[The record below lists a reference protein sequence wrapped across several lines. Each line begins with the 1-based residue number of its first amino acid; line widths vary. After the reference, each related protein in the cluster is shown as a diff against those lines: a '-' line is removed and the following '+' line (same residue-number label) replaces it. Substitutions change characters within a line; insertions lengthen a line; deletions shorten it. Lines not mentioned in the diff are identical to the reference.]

1 MVRPSSREHSL
12 HFKLTIVTV
21 AEGHHPSSLH
31 TTLAKVLVTRLI
43 NQSVRAFEDGY
54 PSLVSGVLSH
64 KRADH
69 SDNSSDRLGSPAGMN
84 PAHRSKHRHV
94 RSDNTAGNSAAPHT
108 SSSLT
113 AERSS
118 RPQQGT
124 PKPSV
129 PARFGSSGHVP
140 SELAPPWPF
149 NPQETALIRSGYI
162 PAFKP
167 KVLAAQE
174 DPASETDSKKNK
186 RQNRNNPSSMAEPRA
201 RAARHKGQM
210 NFASERT

>member
-1 MVRPSSREHSL
+1 MFLRTGDPPVLYPE
-12 HFKLTIVTV
+12 FT
-21 AEGHHPSSLH
+21 H
-31 TTLAKVLVTRLI
+31 TKM
-43 NQSVRAFEDGY
+43 
-54 PSLVSGVLSH
+54 
-64 KRADH
+64 ADH
-69 SDNSSDRLGSPAGMN
+69 GGNSSDRLGSPAGMN
-84 PAHRSKHRHV
+84 LAHRSKHRHV
-94 RSDNTAGNSAAPHT
+94 RRGNTVSNSTAPHT
-108 SSSLT
+108 SLSPK
-113 AERSS
+113 RSS

-167 KVLAAQE
+167 KVPAAQE
-174 DPASETDSKKNK
+174 DSASETDSKKK
-186 RQNRNNPSSMAEPRA
+186 KKQNQNNPSSMAEPRA